1 MNTELEEYK
10 KLMLKKARL
19 TSIVLALAAVIAIS
33 FMTYGFTQNIESMRQ
48 LDKSL
53 EIERASQ
60 KEISSLK
67 EQLAQCQSEKNK

>member
-19 TSIVLALAAVIAIS
+19 TSIVMGLAAVIAVL
-33 FMTYGFTQNIESMRQ
+33 FMIYGFTQNIETGKQ
-48 LDKSL
+48 LDIAL
-53 EIERASQ
+53 EKEMASQ
-60 KEISSLK
+60 KEISVLK